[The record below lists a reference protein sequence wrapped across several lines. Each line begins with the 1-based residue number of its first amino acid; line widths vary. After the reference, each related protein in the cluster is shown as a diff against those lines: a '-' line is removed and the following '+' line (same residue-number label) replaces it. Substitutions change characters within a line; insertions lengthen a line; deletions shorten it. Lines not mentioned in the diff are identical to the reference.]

1 MSSVLE
7 PTHDHG
13 RRISTVETQVSEL
26 KADMKTGFGK
36 VNDGVGQVYDR
47 MNSINQALTALQAR
61 QPVGWD
67 KVIGTVQSLAVL
79 FAMICA
85 GIIYVA
91 SGITNKDTAALRE
104 DLAVIKFQLSQR
116 AQAAP
121 TPSWTASV
129 EPSPPPQ
136 ARR

>member
-1 MSSVLE
+1 MSTTNDHSQHPHEPRIRTLE
-7 PTHDHG
+7 H
-13 RRISTVETQVSEL
+13 RVENVEAKLDSGFS
-26 KADMKTGFGK
+26 AVFGK
-36 VNDGVGQVYDR
+36 LDA
-47 MNSINQALTALQAR
+47 MNSTMSMVQAR

-67 KVIGTVQSLAVL
+67 KVISTVQSLAVL

-116 AQAAP
+116 AVPP
-121 TPSWTASV
+121 TAWPASV
-129 EPSPPPQ
+129 EPATSVP